1 MKRLFT
7 IIAFVLLSVAALR
20 AQKVEVL
27 YFKANLACCQAKA
40 CNAVEAKVKALVEK
54 NFAAVKVAFKEIKL
68 ADEANKELVAKHSAK
83 SQTLVIVGKKRKKEV
98 VADISEVVRNY
109 SRTQNKEKLERDLVA
124 KINEVL
130 KN

>member
-7 IIAFVLLSVAALR
+7 ILAFVLLSVVSLK

-27 YFKANLACCQAKA
+27 YFKANLSCCQAKA
-40 CNAVEAKVKALVEK
+40 CNAAEAEVKAVIEK
-54 NFAAVKVAFKEIKL
+54 NFAADKVAFKEVKL
-68 ADEANKELVAKHSAK
+68 ADEANKDLVAKHSAK
-83 SQTLVIVGKKRKKEV
+83 SQTLVIVGKKKKKEV
-98 VADISEVVRNY
+98 VADVSEVIRNY
-109 SRTQNKEKLERDLVA
+109 SRTQNKEEFERDLIA

>member
-1 MKRLFT
+1 MKQLFT
-7 IIAFVLLSVAALR
+7 ILAFVLLSVVVLK

-40 CNAVEAKVKALVEK
+40 CNAVEAEVKALVEK
-54 NFAAVKVAFKEIKL
+54 NFAADKVAFKEVKL
-68 ADEANKELVAKHSAK
+68 ADEANKELVAKFSAK

-98 VADISEVVRNY
+98 VADISEVVQKYTR
-109 SRTQNKEKLERDLVA
+109 SQNKEEFERDLVA

>member
-7 IIAFVLLSVAALR
+7 ILAFVLLSVAALQ

-40 CNAVEAKVKALVEK
+40 CNAVEAEVKALVEK
-54 NFAAVKVAFKEIKL
+54 NFAADKVTFKEIKL

-83 SQTLVIVGKKRKKEV
+83 SQTLVVVGKKKKKEV

-109 SRTQNKEKLERDLVA
+109 SRTQNKEEFERDLVA